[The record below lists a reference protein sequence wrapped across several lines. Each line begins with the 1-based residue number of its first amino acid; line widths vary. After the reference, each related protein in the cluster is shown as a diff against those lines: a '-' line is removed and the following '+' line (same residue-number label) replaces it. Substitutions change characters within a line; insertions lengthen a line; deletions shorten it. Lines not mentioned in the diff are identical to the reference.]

1 MRHGEAA
8 ALRWSD
14 IDLKRGIVS
23 ISRSRDKGEENAPK
37 TSGSVREIPLLP
49 WALEL
54 LKGLPRQLRSD
65 GAEFVF
71 ITPERKPMT
80 DTWWP
85 KRGAAR
91 SPEGRGIEGNLVQGT
106 ESSPNPTAQVLH
118 HPSHIHRMGS
128 LGRSQPQGARGV
140 LWNLSSNDRTELR
153 QVHAQGLSR
162 TAHQRTSGEN
172 PRDRRCRKNRTPDRT
187 SQGIIEKNARIPW
200 RKLVEAGGIENP
212 DRVDVG
218 KNRRI
223 FKGFSARQL
232 S

>member
-1 MRHGEAA
+1 MLRLCWTGMRHGEAA

-14 IDLKRGIVS
+14 IDMKRGIVS

-91 SPEGRGIEGNLVQGT
+91 SPEGRGIEGNLVHGT

-118 HPSHIHRMGS
+118 HPSH
-128 LGRSQPQGARGV
+128 L
-140 LWNLSSNDRTELR
+140 
-153 QVHAQGLSR
+153 
-162 TAHQRTSGEN
+162 
-172 PRDRRCRKNRTPDRT
+172 
-187 SQGIIEKNARIPW
+187 
-200 RKLVEAGGIENP
+200 
-212 DRVDVG
+212 
-218 KNRRI
+218 
-223 FKGFSARQL
+223 
-232 S
+232 